1 MNRPNKALVCA
12 SGAVLC
18 WATVASAFKIALAQT
33 SVYAMLAVAAPVAA
47 IILAIGVTI
56 QGKWKELRKA
66 CRSDIVYCCF
76 LGLFNPFLYYIVLFA
91 AYDMLP
97 AHVAQPLNYLWPLL
111 LTLLLAV
118 VGRQR
123 IPALKFIGM
132 AISLA
137 GVAVI
142 SMGDSNNG
150 DTLSA
155 AGYAVA
161 ILSALLWALYWLLN
175 NRMKDRMDSSV
186 SLFLGFATGSVA
198 IYIGMIF
205 LPVGLPP
212 LSAWYSCAYI
222 GIMEMGLPFL
232 LFAIALRNTDNP
244 ALINQLCYLAPFLSL
259 FIIAIV
265 LRESVTP
272 ITFLGL
278 TLIIAGIMFNQYGA
292 QRLYKRFAAMAIAFL
307 ILPSFAKAQ
316 DPVVDISLE
325 ARADWQ
331 HDRIDGETNK
341 HNTGFKGRYLNLKIS
356 GQINDQWS
364 YNFRQRLNKTIS
376 DGAFFDATDWIYL
389 TYAPTSRI
397 SFSAGKQ
404 VVAIGGFEYDR
415 APIDLYYCSEYWN
428 NIPCYQFGISAALRV
443 STKDVIT
450 GQLVASPFRRA
461 EGNNNNMYAYNLM
474 WNGNHGFY
482 QSIWS
487 ANLIEWSPGNY
498 IGYLSLGNK
507 FTAGIASLE
516 LDLMNRAASGHR
528 FFFKDW
534 SIMTEAAVQPTDRW
548 KIFGKFTHDYNNSGS
563 TADLCVMDGT
573 DI

>member
-1 MNRPNKALVCA
+1 
-12 SGAVLC
+12 
-18 WATVASAFKIALAQT
+18 
-33 SVYAMLAVAAPVAA
+33 
-47 IILAIGVTI
+47 
-56 QGKWKELRKA
+56 
-66 CRSDIVYCCF
+66 
-76 LGLFNPFLYYIVLFA
+76 
-91 AYDMLP
+91 
-97 AHVAQPLNYLWPLL
+97 
-111 LTLLLAV
+111 
-118 VGRQR
+118 
-123 IPALKFIGM
+123 
-132 AISLA
+132 
-137 GVAVI
+137 
-142 SMGDSNNG
+142 
-150 DTLSA
+150 
-155 AGYAVA
+155 
-161 ILSALLWALYWLLN
+161 
-175 NRMKDRMDSSV
+175 
-186 SLFLGFATGSVA
+186 
-198 IYIGMIF
+198 
-205 LPVGLPP
+205 
-212 LSAWYSCAYI
+212 
-222 GIMEMGLPFL
+222 MGLPFL

-415 APIDLYYCSEYWN
+415 APIVLL
-428 NIPCYQFGISAALRV
+428 F
-443 STKDVIT
+443 
-450 GQLVASPFRRA
+450 
-461 EGNNNNMYAYNLM
+461 
-474 WNGNHGFY
+474 
-482 QSIWS
+482 
-487 ANLIEWSPGNY
+487 
-498 IGYLSLGNK
+498 
-507 FTAGIASLE
+507 
-516 LDLMNRAASGHR
+516 
-528 FFFKDW
+528 
-534 SIMTEAAVQPTDRW
+534 
-548 KIFGKFTHDYNNSGS
+548 
-563 TADLCVMDGT
+563 
-573 DI
+573 

>member
-1 MNRPNKALVCA
+1 M
-12 SGAVLC
+12 
-18 WATVASAFKIALAQT
+18 
-33 SVYAMLAVAAPVAA
+33 
-47 IILAIGVTI
+47 
-56 QGKWKELRKA
+56 
-66 CRSDIVYCCF
+66 
-76 LGLFNPFLYYIVLFA
+76 LFA

-389 TYAPTSRI
+389 TYAPT
-397 SFSAGKQ
+397 
-404 VVAIGGFEYDR
+404 
-415 APIDLYYCSEYWN
+415 
-428 NIPCYQFGISAALRV
+428 
-443 STKDVIT
+443 
-450 GQLVASPFRRA
+450 
-461 EGNNNNMYAYNLM
+461 
-474 WNGNHGFY
+474 
-482 QSIWS
+482 
-487 ANLIEWSPGNY
+487 
-498 IGYLSLGNK
+498 
-507 FTAGIASLE
+507 
-516 LDLMNRAASGHR
+516 
-528 FFFKDW
+528 
-534 SIMTEAAVQPTDRW
+534 
-548 KIFGKFTHDYNNSGS
+548 
-563 TADLCVMDGT
+563 
-573 DI
+573 

>member
-1 MNRPNKALVCA
+1 M
-12 SGAVLC
+12 
-18 WATVASAFKIALAQT
+18 
-33 SVYAMLAVAAPVAA
+33 
-47 IILAIGVTI
+47 
-56 QGKWKELRKA
+56 
-66 CRSDIVYCCF
+66 
-76 LGLFNPFLYYIVLFA
+76 LFA

-278 TLIIAGIMFNQYGA
+278 TLITVSYTH
-292 QRLYKRFAAMAIAFL
+292 L
-307 ILPSFAKAQ
+307 
-316 DPVVDISLE
+316 
-325 ARADWQ
+325 RA
-331 HDRIDGETNK
+331 HET
-341 HNTGFKGRYLNLKIS
+341 
-356 GQINDQWS
+356 
-364 YNFRQRLNKTIS
+364 
-376 DGAFFDATDWIYL
+376 
-389 TYAPTSRI
+389 
-397 SFSAGKQ
+397 
-404 VVAIGGFEYDR
+404 
-415 APIDLYYCSEYWN
+415 
-428 NIPCYQFGISAALRV
+428 
-443 STKDVIT
+443 
-450 GQLVASPFRRA
+450 
-461 EGNNNNMYAYNLM
+461 
-474 WNGNHGFY
+474 
-482 QSIWS
+482 
-487 ANLIEWSPGNY
+487 
-498 IGYLSLGNK
+498 
-507 FTAGIASLE
+507 
-516 LDLMNRAASGHR
+516 
-528 FFFKDW
+528 
-534 SIMTEAAVQPTDRW
+534 
-548 KIFGKFTHDYNNSGS
+548 
-563 TADLCVMDGT
+563 
-573 DI
+573 